1 MNNKLLFD
9 VITRQAGSI
18 EKAWLEIVQN
28 AIDAKATEVLFRI
41 TTERFTASDNG
52 KGMDKQEIVTYFEE
66 FGNSSKQ
73 DSDLGEFGMG
83 RGQIFAQGKTNWNT
97 QNYRMIVD
105 VKNKGLEYELIEEK
119 ENKQGTSITCHTYNR
134 IRFLEKKIER
144 FAEWIK
150 YVEINV
156 WVNGVQFNKKLTMP
170 IRRDYGLIELTDG
183 DRIEVYNRGIFVK
196 DDVLG
201 SGAILVSTKNLKVN
215 FARNDIMDDCP
226 IYNTLL
232 QETKEMIADKLKG
245 KQNLSSDDRKT
256 ILNLIKENKK
266 WGVVFADKKVILT
279 ANNNFISLNDVEQ
292 SDSVY
297 FSDGKNQYEDDLLIE
312 SGYTILKNIPS
323 IRGIMNDIFGIMNVG
338 NYQEL
343 VQNFRY
349 VIQKEVNEQDLV
361 EQEQHY
367 WDITKK
373 LNLNLKGVVV
383 RKLRITKNMV
393 ANANTDGKN
402 FITINYN
409 NIKNFDY
416 GYVLWL
422 LLHEYSHENNTENT
436 DEHGY
441 EFYEKFYGLSQ
452 KNTHLIGGH

>member
-215 FARNDIMDDCP
+215 FARNDIMDDC
-226 IYNTLL
+226 IVYNTLL
-232 QETKEMIADKLKG
+232 QETKEMIADKLKD

-279 ANNNFISLNDVEQ
+279 ANNNFISPLLVGIYKFNHLVYNRLQ
-292 SDSVY
+292 S
-297 FSDGKNQYEDDLLIE
+297 Q
-312 SGYTILKNIPS
+312 NIPR
-323 IRGIMNDIFGIMNVG
+323 I
-338 NYQEL
+338 
-343 VQNFRY
+343 
-349 VIQKEVNEQDLV
+349 VI
-361 EQEQHY
+361 
-367 WDITKK
+367 KK
-373 LNLNLKGVVV
+373 Q
-383 RKLRITKNMV
+383 
-393 ANANTDGKN
+393 
-402 FITINYN
+402 F
-409 NIKNFDY
+409 
-416 GYVLWL
+416 
-422 LLHEYSHENNTENT
+422 
-436 DEHGY
+436 
-441 EFYEKFYGLSQ
+441 
-452 KNTHLIGGH
+452 